1 MSMPYMA
8 DENKSLTEE
17 SINGLYKKLLEGL
30 DYKTL
35 VISNREVREYTIP
48 QNTGF
53 DVLFYVYVSSA
64 GNVIAMVKFEEF
76 KTKVEG
82 KIESCI
88 GSKFIWRDKKFS
100 WLSGFSQDAVNMRK
114 RYSEYNSNI
123 FLIDMKQKTSKAVD
137 SVSNFISS
145 ERYQMF
151 TFFLFRKL
159 RIND

>member
-1 MSMPYMA
+1 MLISMSMPFMA

-17 SINGLYKKLLEGL
+17 SINGLYKKVLEGL
-30 DYKTL
+30 YYKTL
-35 VISNREVREYTIP
+35 VICNREVREYTIP

-100 WLSGFSQDAVNMRK
+100 WLSGFSQEIFKYVNSKYNLCTSTYLSPNAVNMWN
-114 RYSEYNSNI
+114 RYSEY
-123 FLIDMKQKTSKAVD
+123 KAIY
-137 SVSNFISS
+137 S
-145 ERYQMF
+145 
-151 TFFLFRKL
+151 
-159 RIND
+159 